1 MSSRESSLNLWTLLV
16 QYLRPQWAKVLIL
29 TVLLL
34 TSIGLELWVP
44 QVMRDFLDA
53 ARRKEVLS
61 TLTQFAVIYLVVAVI
76 NQVLSAAALYLGADV
91 GWTATNRLRL
101 DLMRHVFTLDM
112 AFHKD
117 HTPGEMIERIDGD
130 ITALSNFF
138 AQFSIRVFGALLL
151 LLGVLVLFWKENP
164 WVGLGMTVFVAFA
177 LLVLFRVRRI
187 AVVAS
192 ANEREAN
199 AKMYGFIEER
209 LAGLEDL
216 RSLGAGKHT
225 LFRFQE
231 VSRLYFDQ
239 STRAQFGRAG
249 IWLIMLALFAVGFI
263 AALSFGVGLYLA
275 GVISL
280 GTAYLFFQYMS
291 LIEAPIDQITQQF
304 QELQKV
310 IASVQRINALF
321 ELKSNLPQGVLELP
335 TEGLAVDVQNL
346 SFGYEENPVLH
357 NISFALKPG
366 QVLGLLGRTGSGK
379 TTLTRLLLGFYEPNM
394 GSIRLGGIP
403 IHDLKRSSL
412 RRGVGVVTQD
422 IQLFHAS
429 IRDNL
434 TFFDPHVSDRH
445 IEAALRDI
453 GLSSWL
459 ERQPQGLDTLLESGG
474 SGLSAGEGQ
483 LLALARI
490 FLADPGLVIL
500 DEPSSRL
507 DLATEMLLERA
518 IDRLLQGRTAIIIAH
533 RLETVERVDQ
543 VLILSEGKVLEWGPR
558 EHLLSHPQSHFS
570 VLLKAGE
577 MDLELV

>member
-16 QYLRPQWAKVLIL
+16 QYLRPQWAKVLFL

-34 TSIGLELWVP
+34 TSTGLELWVP

-53 ARRKEVLS
+53 AERKEVLS

-76 NQVLSAAALYLGADV
+76 KQVLGAAALYLGADV

-187 AVVAS
+187 AVSAS
-192 ANEREAN
+192 EQEREAN

-239 STRAQFGRAG
+239 STRAHFGRAG

-263 AALSFGVGLYLA
+263 VALSFGVGLYLA

-291 LIEAPIDQITQQF
+291 LIEAPIDQVTQQF

-335 TEGLAVDVQNL
+335 TEGFAVDVQDL

-379 TTLTRLLLGFYEPNM
+379 TTLTRLLLGFYESNT

-403 IHDLKRSSL
+403 THDLKRSSL

-533 RLETVERVDQ
+533 RLETIERVDQ
-543 VLILSEGKVLEWGPR
+543 VLILSEGKVLEWGPK
-558 EHLLSHPQSHFS
+558 EQLLSRPQSHFS
-570 VLLKAGE
+570 VLLRAGE
-577 MDLELV
+577 MDLELA